1 MLLVVQNEKVEMRNK
16 KISWGIALVF
26 VMLITGLLAGSASA
40 ATIEEAIWVSQENTF
55 SLEFT
60 VEESGMIYAEAKLEE
75 QVGEPS
81 LILDF
86 ISAGERKR
94 TIGGKSGEL
103 LTLSYDVSEL
113 DLEVGTRWQISV
125 GSGAGAGSGYIKIDY
140 PSDTTPPT
148 VIETTPTGENVPV
161 ATEITIT
168 FSEQMDVESVIGAFS
183 IYPEVSGEFYWE
195 ENTVIFA
202 PSSNLN
208 YGTGYVVELVGALD
222 LAGNNLNYYN
232 WEFETVSP
240 PELIP
245 PTAIMSTSSTEIN
258 EGETVSFSAEAS
270 SDQDGDI
277 VSYVWD
283 FGDGSAGE
291 GVNVE
296 HVYSQSGHYTVT
308 LTVTDNDGLS
318 GNNRVEIA
326 VNPRITSNIPP
337 TAYIDIYPNPAT
349 EGEGEEITFEGYGDD
364 EDGEVVEC
372 RWTFPD
378 GRTFSDSGSSSWFTL
393 EPEEAQE
400 GEYSFAVR
408 DDDGVWSEGAGSYL
422 ELASESETIPPGIP
436 WRWLLAA
443 TVLVIAAVPI
453 IRKVIEKDSGDMK
466 IENGSIYADSN
477 PPNALIFLDMVYGG
491 LSPETMHEVPVGTH
505 NVKFRKFGY
514 FDCEREAIVNANQTT
529 PVHCDLT
536 KLPEIKLKLSAEPA
550 EITADGTSKS
560 TITIRIEDNNGIPL
574 PVPEDV
580 TVELST
586 DAGTIESPVR
596 IPAGHASAL
605 ATLISSTITGTATV
619 KAKAEFLKG
628 STAVAFLRAP

>member
-1 MLLVVQNEKVEMRNK
+1 MLLLVQNK
-16 KISWGIALVF
+16 KIEMRTKKISRGIALIF
-26 VMLITGLLAGSASA
+26 VMLITGLLAGSVNA
-40 ATIEEAIWVSQENTF
+40 ATIEEEIWVSLENTSF
-55 SLEFT
+55 FEFT
-60 VEESGMIYAEAKLEE
+60 VEEPGMIYAEAKLEE
-75 QVGEPS
+75 QVREPF

-86 ISAGERKR
+86 LSSGERKK
-94 TIGGKSGEL
+94 TVWGKSGEL
-103 LTLSYDVSEL
+103 LTLNYDIYGENIAI
-113 DLEVGTRWQISV
+113 GTKWKISV
-125 GSGAGAGSGYIKIDY
+125 GSASGAGSGYIKIDY

-168 FSEQMDVESVIGAFS
+168 FSEQMDEESVIVAFS
-183 IYPEVSGEFYWE
+183 IYPKVAGEFYWDDK
-195 ENTVIFA
+195 TMIFM
-202 PSSNLN
+202 PGSNLN
-208 YGTGYVVELVGALD
+208 SGTSYIVELEGAMD

-232 WEFETVSP
+232 WEFETVSL

-245 PTAIMSTSSTEIN
+245 PTAIISASTVETN
-258 EGETVSFSAEAS
+258 EGKGISFSAEAS
-270 SDQDGDI
+270 IDQDGDI

-283 FGDGSAGE
+283 FGDGYIDTGI
-291 GVNVE
+291 NVE
-296 HVYSQSGHYTVT
+296 HAYSHSGHYTAT

-318 GNNRVEIA
+318 DSNGVEIA
-326 VNPRITSNIPP
+326 VNPRVTSNIPP

-349 EGEGEEITFEGYGDD
+349 EGEEVTFEGYGED

-378 GRTFSDSGSSSWFTL
+378 GSTFPDSGSSSWFTL
-393 EPEEAQE
+393 ESEEVHA
-400 GEYSFAVR
+400 GGYSFAVR
-408 DDDGVWSEGAGSYL
+408 DDRGAWSEEAELYL
-422 ELASESETIPPGIP
+422 ELKSEIPSPIP
-436 WRWLLAA
+436 WAWILAA

-453 IRKVIEKDSGDMK
+453 IRKVIKKEKGDMK

-477 PPNALIFLDMVYGG
+477 PQNALIFLDTVYGG
-491 LSPETMHEVPVGTH
+491 LSPTTVPEVSVGTH

-514 FDCEREAIVNANQTT
+514 FDCEREAIVNVNQITQ
-529 PVHCDLT
+529 VHCDLREI
-536 KLPEIKLKLSAEPA
+536 PEIKLKLSAEPTK
-550 EITADGTSKS
+550 ITADGKSKS
-560 TITIRIEDNNGIPL
+560 TITIRIEDNNGIPI

-605 ATLISSTITGTATV
+605 ATLISSTIKGTATV

-628 STAVAFLRAP
+628 STAVEFLRAP